1 MGRHKDDS
9 VNLQQ
14 VFRLSTYI
22 CLAMATFCLAY
33 TDPVTPTGFY
43 LAVWVL
49 LVVAFFVHDRWAM
62 PSHVANLV
70 AVVIFLVWLVWFYAG
85 IRNIPALEDPS
96 LDLFRAMLPRIGPLL
111 CILLLA
117 KLFRPKL
124 SSDYWLLHGLGLVQ
138 VALSCVLALSSRV
151 DREEPGFPL
160 LLLGYT
166 LSGVW
171 SMMTFLLHRE
181 AGAGSGETR
190 QVSAASPPIRV
201 PGWSG
206 GLLQAA
212 CWFALALGLALLLF
226 LAVPR
231 PNHEDASAWMVGWRP
246 QGAMVGFN
254 SMIDLNQTGTL
265 ATSDELVMW
274 VDAFDSEGKPITLD
288 ADQRFRGAT
297 LSRYREGQWHS
308 ANLDEPRPLP
318 ARQRSPDTKS
328 SQLVELVYN
337 IDLST
342 LSGANLGIGD
352 YRGEPSE
359 VLPSVRA
366 LFLAE
371 PIYGPRFPPRVWLDP
386 DQPSTSQLYFRRWEP
401 ALYGTGGTRTQRLVY
416 RHTYYPPEP
425 GGAALRSPMRLDQV
439 ELRTIPGS
447 RFYREGGGFPGE
459 RRGEMEPGW
468 RSERERLLY
477 SISRLQRLPYPDWN
491 YQFLPDKA
499 DEILAKTDLSR
510 ASTAQ
515 ELAELKARTLERY
528 LAGSGEYRYTLKRN
542 RKDESIDPTID
553 FLKNVKEGHCS
564 RFASALALMLRSKGI
579 PARVV
584 VGFRGCEWNG
594 YLKSHAVRQRH
605 AHAWVEAFI
614 GAPEQPSNWHE
625 PLVVEGYWLTLDPTP
640 PGGPE
645 DLDSDRSAWADEA
658 GAARYFWE
666 FYVLDYTGKLQRNQ
680 LASKLKTS
688 VDPWLPGRNFLN
700 MLMSP
705 RKWTWQGIAATLMCA
720 ALILVPTWLLLRR
733 LRART
738 TRSAPVLTRVSFYAR
753 LLELLARVPLRPRPA
768 QTPEEFI
775 AQASGV
781 LHARLR
787 PLQLNETLRNLVR
800 TFYEVRFGDRVLD
813 RPQSDEIQHDL
824 NRLEQAL
831 QKPS

>member
-1 MGRHKDDS
+1 M
-9 VNLQQ
+9 NLQQ

-33 TDPVTPTGFY
+33 TDPVTPIGFY

-49 LVVAFFVHDRWAM
+49 LVVAFLVHDRWAM
-62 PSHVANLV
+62 PSHVANLL
-70 AVVIFLVWLVWFYAG
+70 AVVIFLVWLFWFYAG
-85 IRNIPALEDPS
+85 IRNPALQDLSP
-96 LDLFRAMLPRIGPLL
+96 DLFRAMLPRIGPLL

-124 SSDYWLLHGLGLVQ
+124 ASDYWLLHGLGLVQ
-138 VALSCVLALSSRV
+138 VALSCVLALSNRV

-171 SMMTFLLHRE
+171 SMMSFLLHRE
-181 AGAGSGETR
+181 AGAGNAESR
-190 QVSAASPPIRV
+190 QVSAASPPIRM

-231 PNHEDASAWMVGWRP
+231 PNHEDASAWMAGPRT
-246 QGAMVGFN
+246 QAQVGFN
-254 SMIDLNQTGTL
+254 AMIDLKDTTPL
-265 ATSDELVMW
+265 ETSDEIVMW
-274 VDAFDSEGKPITLD
+274 VDAFDSEGKPIMLD

-297 LSRYREGQWHS
+297 LSRYRDGQWQL
-308 ANLDEPRPLP
+308 ANLDEPRALP
-318 ARQRSPDTKS
+318 ARQRSPDMKAP
-328 SQLVELVYN
+328 QLAELVYN
-337 IDLST
+337 IDLSM
-342 LSGANLGIGD
+342 LGGANLGIGD
-352 YRGEPSE
+352 HRGEPSE
-359 VLPSVRA
+359 ILPSVRP

-371 PIYGPRFPPRVWLDP
+371 PIYGPRFPPRVWPDP

-401 ALYGTGGTRTQRLVY
+401 ALYGTGGPRTQRLVY
-416 RHTYYPPEP
+416 RHTHYLPEP
-425 GGAALRSPMRLDQV
+425 DVAAPQSPMRLDQV
-439 ELRTIPGS
+439 ELRTIPGY
-447 RFYREGGGFPGE
+447 RFYRDGGGFPSE
-459 RRGEMEPGW
+459 RRGEIDPGW
-468 RSERERLLY
+468 RSERERLIY
-477 SISRLQRLPYPDWN
+477 SIGRLQRLPEPASS
-491 YQFLPDKA
+491 YQFLRDKA
-499 DEILAKTDLSR
+499 DEILAKADLSR
-510 ASTAQ
+510 ADTVQ

-528 LAGSGEYRYTLKRN
+528 LAGSGEYRYTLKRD
-542 RKDESIDPTID
+542 RKDESIDPNVD

-564 RFASALALMLRSKGI
+564 RFASALALMLRSQRI

-594 YLKSHAVRQRH
+594 YLKSHAVRQCH

-614 GAPEQPSNWHE
+614 GVPERPSYWHE
-625 PLVVEGYWLTLDPTP
+625 PLVVEGYWLPLDPTP

-680 LASKLKTS
+680 LASTLKNS
-688 VDPWLPGRNFLN
+688 VDQWLPDRNFVDTL
-700 MLMSP
+700 LSP
-705 RKWTWQGIAATLMCA
+705 RKWTWQGIVATLVGA
-720 ALILVPTWLLLRR
+720 ALIVVPSWLLLRR
-733 LRART
+733 RRDRAP
-738 TRSAPVLTRVSFYAR
+738 RSAPVLTRVSFYAR
-753 LLELLARVPLRPRPA
+753 LLELLARVPLRPGRA

-775 AQASGV
+775 AEASGV
-781 LHARLR
+781 LHTRLA
-787 PLQLNETLRNLVR
+787 PLQLSETLQNLVR
-800 TFYEVRFGDRVLD
+800 AFYEVRFGDRVLD

-824 NRLEQAL
+824 NRLERAL